1 MTSIGF
7 FKWPL
12 VIFLSGLAIRW
23 IGAICK
29 IRHWPYADE
38 LLMAGSILGIS
49 GILFAVMK
57 LLIFKKQQ

>member
-1 MTSIGF
+1 MTSLVF

-12 VIFLSGLAIRW
+12 VIFLLGLAIRW
-23 IGAICK
+23 IGVIYK

-38 LLMAGSILGIS
+38 LLMAGSILGVS
-49 GILFAVMK
+49 GILFAVIK